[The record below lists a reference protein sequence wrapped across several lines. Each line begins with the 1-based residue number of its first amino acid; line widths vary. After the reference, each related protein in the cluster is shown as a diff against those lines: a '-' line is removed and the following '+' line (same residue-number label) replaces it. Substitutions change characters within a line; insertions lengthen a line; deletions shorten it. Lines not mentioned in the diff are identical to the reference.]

1 MTPGRPPIDVDIH
14 EIEYLRSLRFSW
26 TRIAKVLGISR
37 STLYRRLGEEGLS
50 RDATFTNI
58 TDAELDHKIQTIK
71 RTHPNDGERMMISHL
86 LRAGIIVQRARIRA
100 SIHCVDPVNTALRR
114 SITVRR
120 RVYHV
125 EGPNCLWH
133 GHTPQID

>member
-1 MTPGRPPIDVDIH
+1 MH
-14 EIEYLRSLRFSW
+14 
-26 TRIAKVLGISR
+26 
-37 STLYRRLGEEGLS
+37 EEGLS

-71 RTHPNDGERMMISHL
+71 RTHPNDGERMMIGHL
-86 LRAGIIVQRARIRA
+86 LRAGIRVQRARIRA
-100 SIHCVDPVNTALRR
+100 SIHRVDPVNTALRR
-114 SITVRR
+114 SITVRQ

-133 GHTPQID
+133 VDTHHKLIRWRFVTQGGIDGYSRHWYS